1 MTESQEDEKRILN
14 KDKPEMN
21 RGVELLLRNRRRK
34 PERPKTFQVK
44 FGKLIALWNREII
57 FHFNLLGHKKKIK
70 TLWRSAMS
78 ETLIVTLT
86 LMTLVSILAIMVGGM
101 IGWMARQHS
110 YETTPQVVYT
120 HPEMFD
126 ENGQLVPDEIL
137 ALRIEN
143 NYDIN
148 TEETEEE

>member
-1 MTESQEDEKRILN
+1 
-14 KDKPEMN
+14 
-21 RGVELLLRNRRRK
+21 
-34 PERPKTFQVK
+34 
-44 FGKLIALWNREII
+44 
-57 FHFNLLGHKKKIK
+57 
-70 TLWRSAMS
+70 MS
-78 ETLIVTLT
+78 ETLVVTLT

-143 NYDIN
+143 NYDTN
-148 TEETEEE
+148 TENEEEE

>member
-1 MTESQEDEKRILN
+1 MEMT
-14 KDKPEMN
+14 
-21 RGVELLLRNRRRK
+21 
-34 PERPKTFQVK
+34 
-44 FGKLIALWNREII
+44 
-57 FHFNLLGHKKKIK
+57 
-70 TLWRSAMS
+70 
-78 ETLIVTLT
+78 IVTLT
-86 LMTLVSILAIMVGGM
+86 LTTVVSLLALLVGGM

-148 TEETEEE
+148 PEENSEEE

>member
-1 MTESQEDEKRILN
+1 
-14 KDKPEMN
+14 
-21 RGVELLLRNRRRK
+21 
-34 PERPKTFQVK
+34 
-44 FGKLIALWNREII
+44 
-57 FHFNLLGHKKKIK
+57 
-70 TLWRSAMS
+70 MS

-86 LMTLVSILAIMVGGM
+86 LMTLVSILAIIVGGM

-148 TEETEEE
+148 TEEAEEE

>member
-1 MTESQEDEKRILN
+1 MEQT
-14 KDKPEMN
+14 
-21 RGVELLLRNRRRK
+21 
-34 PERPKTFQVK
+34 
-44 FGKLIALWNREII
+44 
-57 FHFNLLGHKKKIK
+57 
-70 TLWRSAMS
+70 
-78 ETLIVTLT
+78 IVTLT
-86 LMTLVSILAIMVGGM
+86 LTTVVSFLALLVGGM

-120 HPEMFD
+120 LPEMFD

-148 TEETEEE
+148 TTEETEEE

>member
-1 MTESQEDEKRILN
+1 MDMT
-14 KDKPEMN
+14 
-21 RGVELLLRNRRRK
+21 
-34 PERPKTFQVK
+34 
-44 FGKLIALWNREII
+44 
-57 FHFNLLGHKKKIK
+57 
-70 TLWRSAMS
+70 
-78 ETLIVTLT
+78 IVTLT
-86 LMTLVSILAIMVGGM
+86 LTTVVSFLALLVGGM

-148 TEETEEE
+148 PEENSEEE

>member
-1 MTESQEDEKRILN
+1 
-14 KDKPEMN
+14 
-21 RGVELLLRNRRRK
+21 
-34 PERPKTFQVK
+34 
-44 FGKLIALWNREII
+44 
-57 FHFNLLGHKKKIK
+57 
-70 TLWRSAMS
+70 MS
-78 ETLIVTLT
+78 ETLVVTLT
-86 LMTLVSILAIMVGGM
+86 LTTVVSALALLVGGM

-110 YETTPQVVYT
+110 YETTPQVGYT

-148 TEETEEE
+148 TTEETEEE